1 MSKKQFVPF
10 LPPVPQKAVA
20 AKIQPLQDSANNSP
34 IGAVQQ
40 TSYCETSRF
49 NIASYQPNQLIHQ
62 GAMNDSSIDGFAKVL
77 KYQNIG
83 KDLQEQKTIIQY
95 LIKQFEKIEKT
106 YVKVMNNI
114 SIMSQNQDSI
124 IQFITY
130 KK

>member
-1 MSKKQFVPF
+1 MSRKLQVTI
-10 LPPVPQKAVA
+10 LPPVPQKAVTN
-20 AKIQPLQDSANNSP
+20 KIQPLQDSTQS
-34 IGAVQQ
+34 IGVVLQ

-49 NIASYQPNQLIHQ
+49 NIASYQPNQLIQQ
-62 GAMNDSSIDGFAKVL
+62 GAINDSSIDGFAKVL

-83 KDLQEQKTIIQY
+83 KDLQEQKTQVQQ
-95 LIKQFEKIEKT
+95 LAKQFEKIEKT